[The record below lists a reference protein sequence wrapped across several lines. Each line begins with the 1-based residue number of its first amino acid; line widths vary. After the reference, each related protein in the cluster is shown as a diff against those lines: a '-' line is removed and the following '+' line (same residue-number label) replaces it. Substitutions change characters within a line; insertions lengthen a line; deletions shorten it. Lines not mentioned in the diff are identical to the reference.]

1 MFRGEAFDPQ
11 GSAPTDKSDAV
22 RHFVVGSL
30 CRNQRESV
38 AALPPPASKE
48 VHTSKI
54 RATRHNGRAGK
65 NGVFTAKHNDRNFD
79 VTHAEHIDPAKTH
92 ENVYWDWLNGMR
104 TDERRADVPSFEEVE
119 RIFYERHYSDY
130 VAGQCARNAER
141 RHTERNRTVEQ
152 IRRDKRT
159 CPEETIFQFGKEGI
173 GATPEQ
179 LLDIFTAF
187 KQQFEERYGN
197 HVHMLDWAMHCDET
211 TVHIQERHCFDYVN
225 KYGEVE
231 PKQEKA
237 LALMGIPLPQPD
249 KPPGRYN
256 NRKITFDAM
265 NRLMLIE
272 IAKARGLNIEEQVK
286 YGGKNHLEKLDYII
300 AKQLETIRNQQKQLT
315 AQAQQIQTLTAQI
328 AEKDAEL
335 DAKLFRLSDVDLLI
349 EQVTDICYEKAVT
362 AVSESM
368 NKTALDK
375 VAAGVDRTIRAAK
388 SPSSGL
394 GAPFI
399 GVVETWLGKARE
411 DVFSALL
418 SMADDVRRRLLSPTM
433 NEIMKCSIAETA
445 RPAVVEKLRPKLRDD
460 AYPKKRTDA
469 WAR

>member
-1 MFRGEAFDPQ
+1 
-11 GSAPTDKSDAV
+11 
-22 RHFVVGSL
+22 
-30 CRNQRESV
+30 
-38 AALPPPASKE
+38 
-48 VHTSKI
+48 
-54 RATRHNGRAGK
+54 
-65 NGVFTAKHNDRNFD
+65 
-79 VTHAEHIDPAKTH
+79 
-92 ENVYWDWLNGMR
+92 
-104 TDERRADVPSFEEVE
+104 
-119 RIFYERHYSDY
+119 
-130 VAGQCARNAER
+130 
-141 RHTERNRTVEQ
+141 
-152 IRRDKRT
+152 
-159 CPEETIFQFGKEGI
+159 
-173 GATPEQ
+173 
-179 LLDIFTAF
+179 
-187 KQQFEERYGN
+187 
-197 HVHMLDWAMHCDET
+197 MHCDET

-237 LALMGIPLPQPD
+237 LALMGIPLPQAD

-272 IAKARGLNIEEQVK
+272 IAKAHGLDIEEQVK

-315 AQAQQIQTLTAQI
+315 AQNQQIQTLTEQI

-335 DAKLFRLSDVDLLI
+335 DTKLFRLSDVDLLI

-362 AVSESM
+362 AVSESVSQ
-368 NKTALDK
+368 TALDK
-375 VAAGVDRTIRAAK
+375 AAAGVDRTIRAAK

-394 GAPFI
+394 GVPFI

-433 NEIMKCSIAETA
+433 HEIMKCSIAETA
-445 RPAVVEKLRPKLRDD
+445 RPAVVEKLRPKLQDD
-460 AYPKKRTDA
+460 AYPKKRPDA

>member
-1 MFRGEAFDPQ
+1 MF
-11 GSAPTDKSDAV
+11 T
-22 RHFVVGSL
+22 
-30 CRNQRESV
+30 
-38 AALPPPASKE
+38 
-48 VHTSKI
+48 T
-54 RATRHNGRAGK
+54 
-65 NGVFTAKHNDRNFD
+65 KHNDRNFD
-79 VTHAEHIDPAKTH
+79 VTHAEHIHSAKTQ

-104 TDERRADVPSFEEVE
+104 TGERSADVPSFEEVE

-130 VAGQCARNAER
+130 VAGQCTRNAQR

-187 KQQFEERYGN
+187 KQQFEERYGK

-272 IAKARGLNIEEQVK
+272 IAKACGLDIEE
-286 YGGKNHLEKLDYII
+286 
-300 AKQLETIRNQQKQLT
+300 
-315 AQAQQIQTLTAQI
+315 
-328 AEKDAEL
+328 
-335 DAKLFRLSDVDLLI
+335 
-349 EQVTDICYEKAVT
+349 
-362 AVSESM
+362 
-368 NKTALDK
+368 
-375 VAAGVDRTIRAAK
+375 
-388 SPSSGL
+388 
-394 GAPFI
+394 
-399 GVVETWLGKARE
+399 
-411 DVFSALL
+411 
-418 SMADDVRRRLLSPTM
+418 
-433 NEIMKCSIAETA
+433 
-445 RPAVVEKLRPKLRDD
+445 
-460 AYPKKRTDA
+460 
-469 WAR
+469 

>member
-1 MFRGEAFDPQ
+1 MPSDMMLCVISYWVLSGAPRAAD
-11 GSAPTDKSDAV
+11 SAAKLLRTHPTKTLKWRDVYLK
-22 RHFVVGSL
+22 L
-30 CRNQRESV
+30 
-38 AALPPPASKE
+38 
-48 VHTSKI
+48 
-54 RATRHNGRAGK
+54 TRHNGRAGTHGTY
-65 NGVFTAKHNDRNFD
+65 NPKHNDRSFNL
-79 VTHAEHIDPAKTH
+79 ANSEHIDQERAKG
-92 ENVYWDWLNGMR
+92 NIYWDCYHGIR
-104 TDERRADVPSFEEVE
+104 SASDKDKQTAAFSDVEKM
-119 RIFYERHYSDY
+119 FYEIHYSHF
-130 VAGQCARNAER
+130 VENQNARNAKI
-141 RHTERNRTVEQ
+141 RHTERNRTIE
-152 IRRDKRT
+152 DLLEGKKT

-187 KQQFEERYGN
+187 KQQFEERYGK

-272 IAKARGLNIEEQVK
+272 IAKAHGLDIEEQVK

-315 AQAQQIQTLTAQI
+315 AQNQQIQTLTAQI

-335 DAKLFRLSDVDLLI
+335 DTKLFRLSDVDLLI

-362 AVSESM
+362 AVSESVSQ
-368 NKTALDK
+368 TALDK
-375 VAAGVDRTIRAAK
+375 AAAGVDRTIRAAK
-388 SPSSGL
+388 SPGSRL
-394 GAPFI
+394 GVPFI
-399 GVVETWLGKARE
+399 GVVETWLSKAKE

-418 SMADDVRRRLLSPTM
+418 SMADDVRRRLLSPAM

-460 AYPKKRTDA
+460 AYPKKRPDA

>member
-1 MFRGEAFDPQ
+1 MF
-11 GSAPTDKSDAV
+11 T
-22 RHFVVGSL
+22 
-30 CRNQRESV
+30 
-38 AALPPPASKE
+38 
-48 VHTSKI
+48 T
-54 RATRHNGRAGK
+54 
-65 NGVFTAKHNDRNFD
+65 KHNDRNFD
-79 VTHAEHIDPAKTH
+79 VTHAEHIHPAKTQ

-104 TDERRADVPSFEEVE
+104 TGERSADVPSFEEVE
-119 RIFYERHYSDY
+119 RIFYEQHYSDY
-130 VAGQCARNAER
+130 VAGQCARNAQR

-272 IAKARGLNIEEQVK
+272 IAKAHGLDIEEQVK

-315 AQAQQIQTLTAQI
+315 AQNQQIQALTAQI

-335 DAKLFRLSDVDLLI
+335 DTKLFRLSDVDLLI

-362 AVSESM
+362 AV
-368 NKTALDK
+368 
-375 VAAGVDRTIRAAK
+375 AK
-388 SPSSGL
+388 
-394 GAPFI
+394 A
-399 GVVETWLGKARE
+399 
-411 DVFSALL
+411 
-418 SMADDVRRRLLSPTM
+418 
-433 NEIMKCSIAETA
+433 
-445 RPAVVEKLRPKLRDD
+445 
-460 AYPKKRTDA
+460 
-469 WAR
+469 

>member
-1 MFRGEAFDPQ
+1 MQGGSACRVCRGQRPCPKSRGGALWSESRGETFDPQ
-11 GSAPTDKSDAV
+11 GGAPTDKSDAV

-30 CRNQRESV
+30 CRNQRGSV
-38 AALPPPASKE
+38 AALPTASKE

-104 TDERRADVPSFEEVE
+104 TGERRADVPSFEEVE

-179 LLDIFTAF
+179 LLDIFMAF
-187 KQQFEERYGN
+187 KQQFEERYGK

-231 PKQEKA
+231 PK
-237 LALMGIPLPQPD
+237 
-249 KPPGRYN
+249 
-256 NRKITFDAM
+256 
-265 NRLMLIE
+265 
-272 IAKARGLNIEEQVK
+272 
-286 YGGKNHLEKLDYII
+286 
-300 AKQLETIRNQQKQLT
+300 
-315 AQAQQIQTLTAQI
+315 
-328 AEKDAEL
+328 
-335 DAKLFRLSDVDLLI
+335 
-349 EQVTDICYEKAVT
+349 
-362 AVSESM
+362 
-368 NKTALDK
+368 
-375 VAAGVDRTIRAAK
+375 
-388 SPSSGL
+388 
-394 GAPFI
+394 
-399 GVVETWLGKARE
+399 
-411 DVFSALL
+411 
-418 SMADDVRRRLLSPTM
+418 
-433 NEIMKCSIAETA
+433 
-445 RPAVVEKLRPKLRDD
+445 
-460 AYPKKRTDA
+460 
-469 WAR
+469 